1 MICQGRVADAAAGEE
16 EHGEHDDVVD
26 VGADEDAGGPPAAP
40 RPAGP
45 SSTWSSSCYV
55 LAGILYEV
63 ELVAGEQHGAAVA
76 GPLPQGF
83 RQADHGHRVQAAERL
98 VEGDDR
104 RVMHQGR

>member
-1 MICQGRVADAAAGEE
+1 MLRLVRKNT
-16 EHGEHDDVVD
+16 VSTMMSSTLV
-26 VGADEDAGGPPAAP
+26 PT
-40 RPAGP
+40 RMPAGRQRRQGQPAP

-83 RQADHGHRVQAAERL
+83 RQAGHGHRVQAAERL